1 MLIVPFFISLGLT
14 PLIKKYS
21 VIAKTYAKE
30 NERTIHHGKISRIG
44 GVAIYVSFIISM
56 ALFVKADMA
65 VNGMILGGSLM
76 FFAGLIDD
84 LIDMKPLVKLA
95 FEVCA
100 AFILVAFGVGVD
112 VLRLPF
118 GITID
123 SIALSI
129 VFTIIWIVGIT
140 NAVNLI
146 DGLDGLCGGMSVV
159 IFVVIG
165 CIAIVERR
173 MDITIITF
181 FWQPVHLAFWF
192 IMHILPAFS
201 WGIADLCF

>member
-1 MLIVPFFISLGLT
+1 M
-14 PLIKKYS
+14 
-21 VIAKTYAKE
+21 IAKTYAKE

-112 VLRLPF
+112 VLRF
-118 GITID
+118 
-123 SIALSI
+123 
-129 VFTIIWIVGIT
+129 
-140 NAVNLI
+140 
-146 DGLDGLCGGMSVV
+146 
-159 IFVVIG
+159 
-165 CIAIVERR
+165 
-173 MDITIITF
+173 
-181 FWQPVHLAFWF
+181 AFWYHNRF
-192 IMHILPAFS
+192 YCSFYCVYDHMDRGYYQCGQF
-201 WGIADLCF
+201 D

>member
-84 LIDMKPLVKLA
+84 LID
-95 FEVCA
+95 
-100 AFILVAFGVGVD
+100 I
-112 VLRLPF
+112 VLY
-118 GITID
+118 
-123 SIALSI
+123 
-129 VFTIIWIVGIT
+129 
-140 NAVNLI
+140 
-146 DGLDGLCGGMSVV
+146 GLCRIILYDNLHIQRSQTV
-159 IFVVIG
+159 IQAVYRLQYPMG
-165 CIAIVERR
+165 
-173 MDITIITF
+173 
-181 FWQPVHLAFWF
+181 
-192 IMHILPAFS
+192 
-201 WGIADLCF
+201 